1 MATGDDFRKSCNNDD
16 ANEHRPK
23 NFRLKNEESNEVRAE
38 LRLAAQQSVK
48 TLGQFTV
55 FSCVVC
61 SPPTVNIAF
70 LRRCQPLR
78 LSLSLSNNGHT

>member
-55 FSCVVC
+55 FSLRCLL
-61 SPPTVNIAF
+61 STVNIAF